1 MTLRFQRLL
10 IILFSLILITG
21 ALFLILNNSKKNIV
35 FFYTP
40 SELLESIDT
49 DVQINQKIRIGGLV
63 KLNSVKSI
71 STTNNHITF
80 IITDNKNDIFVKFN
94 GILPDLFHEGQGA
107 VIEGIL
113 GRNNILYAEKVFAKH
128 DANYMPASIK
138 EQLKS
143 SNYWQKNY

>member
-10 IILFSLILITG
+10 VILVSLILITG

-40 SELLESIDT
+40 SELLELINADIK
-49 DVQINQKIRIGGLV
+49 INQKFRIGGIV
-63 KLNSVKSI
+63 KQNSVKRT
-71 STTNNHITF
+71 STTNHHITF
-80 IITDNKNDIFVKFN
+80 IVTDNKNNIVVEYE
-94 GILPDLFHEGQGA
+94 GILPDLFSEGQGT
-107 VIEGIL
+107 VIEGVL
-113 GRNNILYAEKVFAKH
+113 GKNNILNAEKVFAKH